1 MPLTWEGMRGI
12 HFNEPTK
19 KKITKKTARQQRAR
33 KACALR
39 FGWSSEDYDR
49 AINGEI
55 AYANYGMIDL
65 ENYLHG
71 IDEPVLLEQ
80 DVIPFNLP
88 HINQIAAAAW
98 KRDIDAIDQSL
109 SEIPR
114 EVREKA
120 FLLAEHNYN
129 VHWQYNNPP
138 GDTPP
143 DYLGEFL
150 DNEANTQQPLTKK
163 ATKFV
168 NFLDAINI
176 ANNEEDIAELRVAHN
191 VVKDY
196 CKKNNWCA
204 EEIGRKMR
212 SIDARCR
219 LLYAISK

>member
-120 FLLAEHNYN
+120 FC
-129 VHWQYNNPP
+129 
-138 GDTPP
+138 
-143 DYLGEFL
+143 FL
-150 DNEANTQQPLTKK
+150 STTTTSTGSTTIRRATHHRTTLVSFWTMKRMCNKHSPKKQPNL
-163 ATKFV
+163 
-168 NFLDAINI
+168 
-176 ANNEEDIAELRVAHN
+176 
-191 VVKDY
+191 
-196 CKKNNWCA
+196 
-204 EEIGRKMR
+204 
-212 SIDARCR
+212 
-219 LLYAISK
+219 